1 MPIVSKHNIDQ
12 VGAIAYSRDHGNQP
26 GVVFLCGHGS
36 DMNGSKAACL
46 HAWAQRRGQS
56 FLRFDYSGHGQ
67 SDGDFLQTNI
77 SDWTRDTID
86 MIDAHTDGPQ
96 ILVGSSLGGW
106 IMLNAA
112 LARPAR
118 VAALVGIAAAPDFTE
133 DLIWTPLDDAAKAD
147 FKSSGQIAMENP
159 YADSP
164 VIYPYHLINA
174 VCMPAVLQFNKAAI
188 EKKLSAAANYLYLQ
202 GGFDG
207 FCAFVDDLN
216 ASLQIP
222 KTLNALGIA
231 DIDID
236 RVVAGA
242 LSDPSTGGNPV
253 EMTPENTRELL
264 LACC

>member
-1 MPIVSKHNIDQ
+1 MPNISEHTIDQ

-46 HAWAQRRGQS
+46 QAWAQLRGQS

-67 SDGDFLQTNI
+67 SDGNFLQTNI

-112 LARPAR
+112 MARPAR

-147 FKSSGQIAMENP
+147 FKSSGQIAMKNP
-159 YADSP
+159 YADNP
-164 VIYPYHLINA
+164 TIYPYHLIEDGRQHLRLRT
-174 VCMPAVLQFNKAAI
+174 PLAI
-188 EKKLSAAANYLYLQ
+188 TAPVRLLQ
-202 GGFDG
+202 GMNDAEVPWQTTTRLADCLQSDDVVLHFDKTAKHR
-207 FCAFVDDLN
+207 FSEPAQLRLLETVLVTLLN
-216 ASLQIP
+216 QLDP
-222 KTLNALGIA
+222 K
-231 DIDID
+231 
-236 RVVAGA
+236 
-242 LSDPSTGGNPV
+242 
-253 EMTPENTRELL
+253 
-264 LACC
+264 